1 MENFKSAT
9 YLNVNMSRQT
19 VILVLIPILLA
30 SMIVSGVRVTA
41 TPSEWLYP
49 WKYRRRIWING
60 ANYNLTDYQ
69 MVIKFYWSRG
79 FTGYLAN
86 SSEDFNDIR
95 FTAADGVT
103 VIPHWKLCERAF
115 YSLGPGHYLTKIE
128 IYFLVK
134 IPYIPTNGTW
144 IYVYYGNPISDESTS
159 NASAVLDNYVNNF
172 TDWNYE
178 DGVIFHP
185 DGSVEADSDELGEP
199 YGRAWTTTYL
209 PPDLEHFRVFFRVS
223 GGSAG
228 WSAVTRAGLVAS
240 NGTEVFGI
248 EYNLPDIREYYAFF
262 HYIYLRSDAGKLYKE
277 DLSFATDMG
286 FGGIYSLAWCN
297 ETKTAKFG
305 FYPGTPYYAYANFTF
320 DFCDVAGF
328 GIVAY
333 PEDANIRLYELG
345 FAKFP
350 PDGVEPTQGRY
361 GVEESTVTGYG
372 DAYFSVQVE
381 DIEGEVIDYLPV
393 NITVIR
399 CNTTTGEYFESYS
412 GIVFTGFLFFDKMNY
427 SDYDL
432 RAYYHNIK
440 ISPSRTEAPIYI
452 TLDSTTIGF
461 TRTLYGSVWR
471 LRDYRVRNGT
481 KLKRVYIWD
490 SNYTL
495 SLEDNSPI
503 APLSNVTII
512 LSEIPATGGVW
523 FGSPF
528 ALAVYYGEERPTK
541 VEVVSN
547 ATEYSFYWDGNTLII
562 EGDTGNAT
570 VVNIN
575 ITEYYR
581 LTVEVYDM
589 LGNRLSTS
597 VYLNN
602 TAYRGGLNLTLPVA
616 YYTLSVPSTW
626 KGYEL
631 AKVEGGGSTFLLDG
645 EKEVKVYYKVP
656 TKIELSVSE
665 EAPIFDFYH
674 LFTQSLTLKG
684 VLKDAYGNPIPG
696 ADITVRSGEWIFKT
710 KTDSEGCFVI
720 TNLEVPRGKEYVFT
734 AEYGGSDVYV
744 ESEESTST
752 AVATNWLLLALLL
765 VVFLVI
771 VVAVAT
777 FSRMAKSIATARRRR
792 YLRIGY

>member
-1 MENFKSAT
+1 MK
-9 YLNVNMSRQT
+9 RQ
-19 VILVLIPILLA
+19 ILIVLIISAILLA
-30 SMIVSGVRVTA
+30 RPELFEIKDVSA
-41 TPSEWLYP
+41 SPSGWLYP

-209 PPDLEHFRVFFRVS
+209 PPDLEHFRVFFKVS

-412 GIVFTGFLFFDKMNY
+412 GIVFTGFLFFDRMNY

-452 TLDSTTIGF
+452 TLDNTTVGF

-503 APLSNVTII
+503 APLSNVTVI
-512 LSEIPATGGVW
+512 LSEIPAGGGVW

-528 ALAVYYGEERPTK
+528 ALAIYYGEERPTK

-581 LTVEVYDM
+581 LTVEVYDT
-589 LGNRLSTS
+589 LGNRLSTGI
-597 VYLNN
+597 YLNN
-602 TAYRGGLNLTLPVA
+602 TLYRGRLNLTLPVA
-616 YYTLSVPSTW
+616 IYRLTVPSTW
-626 KGYEL
+626 KGYKL
-631 AKVEGGGSTFLLDG
+631 AKIEGSESEFLLDD
-645 EKEVKVYYKVP
+645 EKEIKIYYKVP
-656 TKIELSVSE
+656 TEIDLSASE
-665 EAPIFDFYH
+665 EAPIFDIYH
-674 LFTQSLTLKG
+674 LFTQKLSVEG
-684 VLKDAYGNPIPG
+684 VLKDVYGNPIRG
-696 ADITVRSGEWIFKT
+696 AEIIVKSKEWTFKT
-710 KTDSEGCFVI
+710 ITDNEGRFRI
-720 TNLEVPRGKEYVFT
+720 SNLEVLRGEEYSFT
-734 AEYGGSDVYV
+734 VKYEGDETYV
-744 ESEESTST
+744 GTQETISTTVS
-752 AVATNWLLLALLL
+752 TNWLLLLLL
-765 VVFLVI
+765 ILMTVI
-771 VVAVAT
+771 IIIT
-777 FSRMAKSIATARRRR
+777 IIMTLLRRGKEIIREEKS
-792 YLRIGY
+792 YKYVEEGEYKYVE